1 MTKSSPQKVAVVTGA
16 ASGIGRATAETLA
29 EHGYALGLFDLDV
42 ERLQLCQNDL
52 VAKGAD
58 CLAFADDAADEAR
71 VKEAIETTAD
81 RFGSLSCIVAAAGIA
96 RTEDIRKTGR
106 AQWDQM
112 IAVNLSGVF
121 LLAKHGLDHLIRH
134 GAASF
139 IAIASDAGVRGSRGY
154 AAYSASKHGVVGLIR
169 CLALDYGQQGVR
181 CNAVCPSFVETP
193 MADDLL
199 SQSAR
204 DRAFYEARAPM
215 GRFARP
221 QEVADA
227 VYYLTTP
234 QASYV
239 NGLVFNLD
247 GGTTAGTF

>member
-1 MTKSSPQKVAVVTGA
+1 MTNWRSQKVAIVTGA
-16 ASGIGRATAETLA
+16 ASGIGLATAERLA
-29 EHGYALGLFDLDV
+29 AAGFALSLFDLDR
-42 ERLQLCQNDL
+42 EKLEASKETFT
-52 VAKGAD
+52 AKGVP
-58 CLAFADDAADEAR
+58 CLAFAGDVSDEDQVKAVIADTVDSFE
-71 VKEAIETTAD
+71 
-81 RFGSLSCIVAAAGIA
+81 SLSCIVCAAGIA
-96 RTEDIRKTGR
+96 RTEDVRQTDL
-106 AQWDQM
+106 AQWDRM
-112 IAVNLSGVF
+112 LAVNLTGVF
-121 LLAKHGLDHLIRH
+121 LMAKHGLDHLIQQ

-169 CLALDYGQQGVR
+169 CLALDFGQKGVR
-181 CNAVCPSFVETP
+181 CNAICPSFVETP

-199 SQSAR
+199 SQSQR

-215 GRFARP
+215 GRFAKP

-227 VYYLTTP
+227 VYFLTTP